1 MTRSSSTT
9 KMRALVMNPDVR
21 KDAEMGTA
29 WRSIAQRLS
38 CDFADHRETG
48 RAGTIRS
55 AFARP
60 RSSGDRATASGAVG
74 RRFESCR
81 GHRPVHYPNTPAGCR
96 GLAPRHPEHGEDR
109 IAALDLDL
117 VTRACSRRL
126 RAGVGPSDTAT

>member
-55 AFARP
+55 AFPRP
-60 RSSGDRATASGAVG
+60 RSSGERATASGAVG

-81 GHRPVHYPNTPAGCR
+81 GHQSVQHPNLYLLVAG
-96 GLAPRHPEHGEDR
+96 PR
-109 IAALDLDL
+109 I
-117 VTRACSRRL
+117 RL
-126 RAGVGPSDTAT
+126 RPKHTKVRREGYRKQ